1 MVHDCIVDPT
11 QQSGPPDVDQSMK
24 ELLKQ
29 PGVEG
34 YMVFNDTGE
43 YTSLQP
49 LFAHVV
55 VVNALT
61 IALCFLVLLVREQA
75 SQ

>member
-1 MVHDCIVDPT
+1 MPCVAVVMVVVVVLQACDPVVHDCIVDPT

-43 YTSLQP
+43 YTSLRP
-49 LFAHVV
+49 PVV
-55 VVNALT
+55 QRCL
-61 IALCFLVLLVREQA
+61 
-75 SQ
+75 